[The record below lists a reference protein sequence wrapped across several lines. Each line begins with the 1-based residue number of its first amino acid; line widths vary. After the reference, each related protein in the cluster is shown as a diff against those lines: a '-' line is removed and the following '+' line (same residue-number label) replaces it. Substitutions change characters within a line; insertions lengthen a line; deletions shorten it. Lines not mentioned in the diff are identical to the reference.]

1 MVLFVSQH
9 RTRQSYFAEPVSGL
23 NESNARIYRYSSN
36 FPYTIERRWSFIC
49 KLNFYSFIFYL
60 GNWHLKL
67 FFFFFVLSL
76 FFFWFQQ
83 TLGNH
88 RYTAVLTLS
97 RVQNTWHWYYSYIC
111 ITIHLIFFI
120 FFLLFPKKLFYS
132 NTALIRLIVFH
143 LLDKITDDQ

>member
-67 FFFFFVLSL
+67 FFFFFRS
-76 FFFWFQQ
+76 FP
-83 TLGNH
+83 
-88 RYTAVLTLS
+88 
-97 RVQNTWHWYYSYIC
+97 
-111 ITIHLIFFI
+111 
-120 FFLLFPKKLFYS
+120 FFLLVPTNTWKSQIYSGFNIKSRSKHLTLILFIYMYHYS
-132 NTALIRLIVFH
+132 SYFFYLFFIIPE
-143 LLDKITDDQ
+143 KIILFKHCTYTIDRISLTW